1 MKSQLEAFANH
12 RNDMRLQLIDIRNWD
27 SPVAQQFAIDRLP
40 TVWLF
45 TNGRQITNETGA
57 TLAAL
62 QGL

>member
-1 MKSQLEAFANH
+1 MKSQLETVANH
-12 RNDMRLQLIDIRNWD
+12 RSDLRLHLIDIRNWN
-27 SPVAQQFAIDRLP
+27 SPVAKQFAIDRLP
-40 TVWLF
+40 MVWLF

>member
-1 MKSQLEAFANH
+1 
-12 RNDMRLQLIDIRNWD
+12 MRLQLIDIRNWD

>member
-12 RNDMRLQLIDIRNWD
+12 RGDMRLQMIDIRNWN
-27 SPVAQQFAIDRLP
+27 SPVAKQFAIDRLP
-40 TVWLF
+40 MVWLF
-45 TNGRQITNETGA
+45 TNGRQVTNETGA